1 MPWLLTK
8 RQQTVEVT
16 ESRADWLRGS
26 WGLNWKP
33 TDLWNGAGESLTID
47 LFIDS
52 ISHLKT
58 IDYIQ
63 IHLNES
69 YINSPSHLG
78 PHEILESLWQGDT
91 DTTGNPINL
100 VVPRASAG
108 VDPFLNIIT
117 ATQKAG
123 MKVQVYLN
131 SSNMLERGAELNNPA
146 SFPNITERWKEWVDN
161 NEEAQAFITSQPYH
175 DDVDYP
181 NRKYMFAYAEF
192 VLKTY
197 AIRYGTLIDAW
208 LFDSGSFMKENGDN
222 ATNGVKEDQKLF
234 GAWADAARAGNPNA
248 AVSFNNSP
256 ERDTEAL
263 NPFSE
268 GTHYDDYMFGH
279 PYNGG
284 RYLGNHDNGIYERN
298 YAHIEKIT
306 ATNGNVHSGSVA
318 EGSDAHDWDWDDKV
332 VGHFDPPMSRTR
344 WNSGAEPGLTDDE
357 FLQWNLESARGG
369 GAISWGAPLLS
380 PPGSGVQHTLQP
392 WAMAQLELM
401 DASLTVNQ
409 TPGAP
414 NWARAYLFR
423 GCFF

>member
-131 SSNMLERGAELNNPA
+131 SSNM
-146 SFPNITERWKEWVDN
+146 
-161 NEEAQAFITSQPYH
+161 
-175 DDVDYP
+175 
-181 NRKYMFAYAEF
+181 
-192 VLKTY
+192 
-197 AIRYGTLIDAW
+197 
-208 LFDSGSFMKENGDN
+208 
-222 ATNGVKEDQKLF
+222 
-234 GAWADAARAGNPNA
+234 
-248 AVSFNNSP
+248 
-256 ERDTEAL
+256 
-263 NPFSE
+263 
-268 GTHYDDYMFGH
+268 
-279 PYNGG
+279 
-284 RYLGNHDNGIYERN
+284 
-298 YAHIEKIT
+298 
-306 ATNGNVHSGSVA
+306 
-318 EGSDAHDWDWDDKV
+318 
-332 VGHFDPPMSRTR
+332 
-344 WNSGAEPGLTDDE
+344 
-357 FLQWNLESARGG
+357 
-369 GAISWGAPLLS
+369 
-380 PPGSGVQHTLQP
+380 
-392 WAMAQLELM
+392 
-401 DASLTVNQ
+401 
-409 TPGAP
+409 
-414 NWARAYLFR
+414 
-423 GCFF
+423 